1 MRQALK
7 RIAKE
12 SIVTKRV
19 PYGETNCL
27 IDANWGNSTDSVYE
41 FCRQSTY
48 ASILT
53 PCHGRFVGASSL
65 PFSEYKRKPGEQVG
79 HNWRMP
85 SVQGKRA
92 IRHVLF
98 DANFWKSFIYAR
110 LAVAMGDPGG
120 LSLFGERADA
130 HRLLIEHLLS
140 EYRVKTEGRGR
151 VVDEWK
157 QRPERTDNH
166 WWDGIVGCAVAASIL
181 GATLPGTQ
189 ATVVKRK
196 TVVRTAAEWKAWLK
210 GRRFRWRAP
219 GTAAVGRQR
228 LDRAGRGRQLEAVQE
243 KELRVDRRDRGDRHG
258 AGSGV
263 ANYYY

>member
-166 WWDGIVGCAVAASIL
+166 WWDGIVGCAVGASIL
-181 GATLPGTQ
+181 GAVLPGTQ
-189 ATVVKRK
+189 ATVVKRR
-196 TVVRTAAEWKAWLK
+196 TVVRTAAEWKA
-210 GRRFRWRAP
+210 G
-219 GTAAVGRQR
+219 
-228 LDRAGRGRQLEAVQE
+228 
-243 KELRVDRRDRGDRHG
+243 
-258 AGSGV
+258 
-263 ANYYY
+263 